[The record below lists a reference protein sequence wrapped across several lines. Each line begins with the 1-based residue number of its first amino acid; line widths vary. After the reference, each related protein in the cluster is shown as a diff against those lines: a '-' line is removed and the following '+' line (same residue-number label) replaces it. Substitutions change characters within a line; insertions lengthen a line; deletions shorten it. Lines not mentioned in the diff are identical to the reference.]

1 MKGQHVVQ
9 SLLLALTCV
18 LGVVAVAAAT
28 EPKFELVNVSST
40 ISETNAIFGA
50 ATAGDG
56 RVVFAP
62 FDAHGVGVFD
72 PRDESFTQVSIAS
85 TVTANDGRVVFCP
98 YTANGVGLFDPTDD
112 NFTLFPKLAGSF
124 DGAALAR
131 DGRVM
136 FAPYR
141 ANGVGVFDPKNK
153 AFAVVDFNTTI
164 SAVGDGKFRGAA
176 TASDGWVVFAPFNAN
191 GVGVFDPTDDGF
203 TFVPIPYFGG
213 QKFASARDCER
224 WTGGICPI

>member
-40 ISETNAIFGA
+40 ISETNAFFGA

-62 FDAHGVGVFD
+62 FDAH
-72 PRDESFTQVSIAS
+72 
-85 TVTANDGRVVFCP
+85 
-98 YTANGVGLFDPTDD
+98 
-112 NFTLFPKLAGSF
+112 
-124 DGAALAR
+124 
-131 DGRVM
+131 
-136 FAPYR
+136 
-141 ANGVGVFDPKNK
+141 
-153 AFAVVDFNTTI
+153 
-164 SAVGDGKFRGAA
+164 
-176 TASDGWVVFAPFNAN
+176 

-224 WTGGICPI
+224 RTGGIRPI